1 MSLNQVVKFY
11 VRLRLGRIK
20 TPLFHYVRF
29 KSESVFCSGVMEV
42 TIICMIL
49 LNLIPKGR
57 SKINYT
63 DVYLLYYALCFA

>member
-29 KSESVFCSGVMEV
+29 KSERVFCSGV
-42 TIICMIL
+42 
-49 LNLIPKGR
+49 NDG
-57 SKINYT
+57 SYNY
-63 DVYLLYYALCFA
+63 LYDFIESNS